1 VKLRNS
7 KKTQQVFF
15 LLLIYP
21 YLALNK
27 IIFLFPSNYHTEH
40 QVPDPFYFL
49 YFLSFYFYFSFPSFL
64 LASLFSSLS
73 FLTCLLRERDVRVEM
88 RERWEDRPKEGR
100 KRTTQPV
107 GWPPDWADDTAG
119 PAGHGSAAATS
130 LVDHFRRFYRYPYHR
145 KPNFSM
151 GK

>member
-1 VKLRNS
+1 VFWFKKGCVSFLLHPLQIVKLRNS
-7 KKTQQVFF
+7 KQTQHVFFF

-21 YLALNK
+21 SLALNK
-27 IIFLFPSNYHTEH
+27 I
-40 QVPDPFYFL
+40 
-49 YFLSFYFYFSFPSFL
+49 LSFYFYFSFPSFL

-73 FLTCLLRERDVRVEM
+73 FLTYLLRERDVRVEM

>member
-88 RERWEDRPKEGR
+88 RERWEDRSKEGR
-100 KRTTQPV
+100 KRTTQSV
-107 GWPPDWADDTAG
+107 GRPPDWADGAAG
-119 PAGHGSAAATS
+119 PACHGPASVTS
-130 LVDHFRRFYRYPYHR
+130 PGEPFPA
-145 KPNFSM
+145 NFSVPIP
-151 GK
+151 